1 MNATNLIVRL
11 SRDLEEIHEA
21 RLMPGITYRRD
32 DLLLRTEECLEVAID
47 YLSEIQLNTIRQ
59 QKLLS

>member
-1 MNATNLIVRL
+1 
-11 SRDLEEIHEA
+11 
-21 RLMPGITYRRD
+21 MPGITYRRD